1 MFEYV
6 WYLLG
11 WTKEEKKPKNLDGGE
26 DLNVKVMTEKVKD
39 QIKKVDKELI
49 ETDPLLENKNLPK
62 YIK

>member
-11 WTKEEKKPKNLDGGE
+11 WTKEEEKPLNIDGSE
-26 DLNVKVMTEKVKD
+26 DAVKVMTEKVKE
-39 QIKKVDKELI
+39 QIKKIDKEIL
-49 ETDPLLENKNLPK
+49 ETDPLLEKKILPK